1 MAYPRGFIIGPEKA
15 LRNKLW
21 LCRSKYAL
29 HLLSFI
35 GFKTPLSIEFISMQA
50 RGRLISG
57 GGGGGGIIIGCT
69 ANKSYMKGIIEKL
82 NPVKTVG
89 CDFISQRLLRL
100 SAPVITQPLT
110 KLINHFLTNRL
121 WPTVWKSSNIT
132 SVFKKASETNK
143 TCYRPV
149 SILPALRF
157 KRR

>member
-1 MAYPRGFIIGPEKA
+1 
-15 LRNKLW
+15 
-21 LCRSKYAL
+21 
-29 HLLSFI
+29 
-35 GFKTPLSIEFISMQA
+35 MQA
-50 RGRLISG
+50 RGLAYIRWGTYNRMYCEQELHER
-57 GGGGGGIIIGCT
+57 
-69 ANKSYMKGIIEKL
+69 Y
-82 NPVKTVG
+82 PVKAVD

-110 KLINHFLTNRL
+110 KLINHFITNRL